1 MQNNEADGDDVCS
14 ACVKKSLWY
23 IMIWNST
30 HIEHTSFFL
39 ICICNIHYCEGKYA
53 FIGGFDGT
61 SNVLCGK
68 LTGIDVRG
76 THAHAYIMCYSALSE
91 LHSTTISTHLRSLL
105 RGNAFMCNWFFFFS
119 ISNLRSFLCSC
130 LFSCTCWR
138 LYTTVSS
145 TTPSVPVEFVSLV
158 LEKRKLLGYTATNE
172 GELAAF
178 ISYAQAFPSGLMAL
192 VDTYDT
198 VQR

>member
-1 MQNNEADGDDVCS
+1 M
-14 ACVKKSLWY
+14 
-23 IMIWNST
+23 
-30 HIEHTSFFL
+30 
-39 ICICNIHYCEGKYA
+39 
-53 FIGGFDGT
+53 
-61 SNVLCGK
+61 
-68 LTGIDVRG
+68 
-76 THAHAYIMCYSALSE
+76 
-91 LHSTTISTHLRSLL
+91 
-105 RGNAFMCNWFFFFS
+105 
-119 ISNLRSFLCSC
+119 
-130 LFSCTCWR
+130 
-138 LYTTVSS
+138 SS